1 MDLEHKS
8 NTQFDKELNEI
19 KVTPNLK
26 NMGYLPWVGKD
37 YADLPAGNKI
47 FILGESAYGDWHNKK
62 DCSREIIIDHAI
74 KKTEGFFRNMYWAIC
89 GKETKVKTETFWN
102 QVCFN
107 NIVQVRMV
115 NRSYRPSTSD
125 FENGVDYIVEQIK
138 TLKPALIICFKN
150 WDVIKFLQ
158 EKCND
163 KLNNQNDKL
172 EYKNIEVEDKVG
184 RVMPRILTSGKF
196 KILFIRHASS
206 YFSHKGWH
214 KFINKHAK
222 TNVEFFQ
229 NLSVN

>member
-8 NTQFDKELNEI
+8 NTQFDNELSEI

-47 FILGESAYGDWHNKK
+47 FILGESAYGDWPNKK

-89 GKETKVKTETFWN
+89 GKETKVKPETFWN

-115 NRSYRPSTSD
+115 DRSYRPSTSD
-125 FENGVDYIVEQIK
+125 FENGVDYIVKQIK

-150 WDVIKFLQ
+150 LDVIKFL
-158 EKCND
+158 KD
-163 KLNNQNDKL
+163 KLSNYKFEECKGL
-172 EYKNIEVEDKVG
+172 EKVG
-184 RVMPRILTSGKF
+184 RVIPLMLTSDKF

-214 KFINKHAK
+214 KFINKYARA
-222 TNVEFFQ
+222 NVEFFQ

>member
-89 GKETKVKTETFWN
+89 GKETKVKPETFWN

-115 NRSYRPSTSD
+115 DRSYRPSTSD
-125 FENGVDYIVEQIK
+125 FENGVDYIVKQIK

-150 WDVIKFLQ
+150 LDVIKFL
-158 EKCND
+158 KD
-163 KLNNQNDKL
+163 KLSNYKFEECKGL
-172 EYKNIEVEDKVG
+172 EKVG
-184 RVMPRILTSGKF
+184 RVIPLILTSDKF

-214 KFINKHAK
+214 KFINKYARA
-222 TNVEFFQ
+222 NVEFFQ

>member
-8 NTQFDKELNEI
+8 NTQFDKELSEV

-37 YADLPAGNKI
+37 YVDLPAGNKI
-47 FILGESAYGDWHNKK
+47 FILGESAYGDWHNGP

-89 GKETKVKTETFWN
+89 GKETKVKPEIFWN

-115 NRSYRPSTSD
+115 DRSYRPSTSD
-125 FENGVDYIVEQIK
+125 FDNGADYIVKQIK

-150 WDVIKFLQ
+150 LDVIKFL
-158 EKCND
+158 KD
-163 KLNNQNDKL
+163 KLSNYKFEECKGL
-172 EYKNIEVEDKVG
+172 EKVG
-184 RVMPRILTSGKF
+184 RVIPLILTSDKF

-214 KFINKHAK
+214 KFINKYARA
-222 TNVEFFQ
+222 NVEFFQ